1 MVTYNAVV
9 CYHSS
14 SVRGQLIK
22 GKVMAV
28 KKRAVAKK
36 KAAVHF
42 HRMPDGTMMKGAF
55 HGAKEYGSA
64 KKKK

>member
-14 SVRGQLIK
+14 SVRGQLIR
-22 GKVMAV
+22 GIVMAV
-28 KKRAVAKK
+28 KKKAMAKK
-36 KAAVHF
+36 KATMNF
-42 HRMPDGTMMKGAF
+42 HRMPDGTMMAGKT
-55 HGAKEYGSA
+55 HGY